1 MDLDKRMADYQ
12 AFLQKVEAM
21 KGRYE
26 SARDV
31 RGLEDGVRKRA
42 QDPGRGRPSWTGSGR
57 NSPGAAS
64 RRLWIPSRTP
74 WTGWRRRA

>member
-57 NSPGAAS
+57 NSPGDAS
-64 RRLWIPSRTP
+64 RRRRIPSKMP
-74 WTGWRRRA
+74 WNG